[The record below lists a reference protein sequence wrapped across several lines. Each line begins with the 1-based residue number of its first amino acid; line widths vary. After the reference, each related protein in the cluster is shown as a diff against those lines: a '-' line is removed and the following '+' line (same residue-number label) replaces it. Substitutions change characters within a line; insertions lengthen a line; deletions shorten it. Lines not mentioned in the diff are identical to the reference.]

1 MLTRKSRV
9 LSCPSE
15 DSRSSALVCVRVV
28 ALADPG
34 TVDALVAMQS
44 NFDVESTVMTR
55 RLVEVRKNYL
65 IPLEYEL
72 HAPLP
77 REHPYDIFLNG
88 FSLSTD
94 ALKMGL
100 MFPLFPT
107 EWTSRMVNNLVPTL
121 LVNETELA
129 KIFWGILS
137 ASKGVKDMNEA

>member
-34 TVDALVAMQS
+34 TADALVAMQS
-44 NFDVESTVMTR
+44 NFDVESTVMTH
-55 RLVEVRKNYL
+55 RLVEVRKNYF

-77 REHPYDIFLNG
+77 REHPYNIFSIG

-100 MFPLFPT
+100 MFPLHP
-107 EWTSRMVNNLVPTL
+107 MIDACL
-121 LVNETELA
+121 
-129 KIFWGILS
+129 
-137 ASKGVKDMNEA
+137 KG